1 MYAPRY
7 DDTFWPK
14 GKRCPVSSLP
24 RPFLITSRD
33 LNEAR
38 RPHTCCRPC
47 AFEEQKSNK
56 TKTIK
61 NTHCPKHNTIS
72 TAAWRPQPP
81 RDGARRD
88 TFYALAHIL
97 PLHRSFVCGN
107 RPRTALAIAYG
118 KKRPRSLRSLG
129 LFFYIK
135 WFRKKER
142 KPTPSPHQQSS
153 QRPPNG
159 IPLVQSCNVTLDSV
173 SDPLGAM
180 LWYGLGRPVIT
191 SEQK

>member
-1 MYAPRY
+1 MQQAVCIRRKKWRKKKTKKSTPPGTHHESRSSPANATTSRRRAKKRPTRSPTFVRFHRCRVCGNRPRTAVAISKNKLFNVTHIPTDNLNTGTMYAPRY

-33 LNEAR
+33 VNEAR

-97 PLHRSFVCGN
+97 PL
-107 RPRTALAIAYG
+107 P
-118 KKRPRSLRSLG
+118 
-129 LFFYIK
+129 
-135 WFRKKER
+135 
-142 KPTPSPHQQSS
+142 
-153 QRPPNG
+153 
-159 IPLVQSCNVTLDSV
+159 
-173 SDPLGAM
+173 
-180 LWYGLGRPVIT
+180 
-191 SEQK
+191 